1 MAMLAIGRLSKD
13 SGVKIP
19 TIRYY
24 ESIGL
29 LPPPVRSEGNRRMY
43 PPEAVRRLRF
53 IRHARELG
61 FEIDA
66 IRRLADIAQDPGQ
79 PCCEADLLARRR
91 LVEIEEKISRLAA
104 QRDELVRMIGECTH
118 GRVED
123 CGVIDTLDDHA
134 KCLHAKH

>member
-66 IRRLADIAQDPGQ
+66 IRRLADLAQDPAQ

-91 LVEIEEKISRLAA
+91 LIEIEEKISRLAA
-104 QRDELVRMIGECTH
+104 QRDELVRMIGDCTH
-118 GRVED
+118 GRIEE
-123 CGVIDTLDDHA
+123 CRVIDTLDDHA
-134 KCLHAKH
+134 KCLHARH

>member
-66 IRRLADIAQDPGQ
+66 IRRLADLAQDPAQ

-118 GRVED
+118 GRVAN

-134 KCLHAKH
+134 KCLHARH

>member
-66 IRRLADIAQDPGQ
+66 IRRLADLAQDPCQ
-79 PCCEADLLARRR
+79 PCCEADLLARQR

-104 QRDELVRMIGECTH
+104 QREELVRMIGECTH
-118 GRVED
+118 GRVEE
-123 CGVIDTLDDHA
+123 CGVIDTLDDHT